1 MGDLLNGKAIAKM
14 VEDGEWLG
22 RPATL
27 CTLAVAVAAQPFRWL
42 GGGTLW
48 DKDLV
53 INGASVP
60 YKSLI
65 LMRVFP
71 GTDHGK

>member
-22 RPATL
+22 RPVTL

-42 GGGTLW
+42 GRGTVS

-53 INGASVP
+53 I
-60 YKSLI
+60 
-65 LMRVFP
+65 
-71 GTDHGK
+71 HGGSICEHSM